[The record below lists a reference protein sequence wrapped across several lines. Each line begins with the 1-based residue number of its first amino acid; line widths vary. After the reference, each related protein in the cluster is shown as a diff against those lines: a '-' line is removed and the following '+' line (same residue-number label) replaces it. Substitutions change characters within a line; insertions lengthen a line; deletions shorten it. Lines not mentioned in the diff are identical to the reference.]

1 MKFKEFLVEKGL
13 SNEEFSKLEGAK
25 QAELFNEHNE
35 VKRKEI
41 EEAIDAKASKE
52 DISSLKEEFRKGLV
66 DQQKALNI
74 VLKDMGVAIKA
85 SLPGEKKEEVSLKS
99 LLSEKKMSL

>member
-1 MKFKEFLVEKGL
+1 MKRLL
-13 SNEEFSKLEGAK
+13 TS
-25 QAELFNEHNE
+25 
-35 VKRKEI
+35 
-41 EEAIDAKASKE
+41 KASKE

-99 LLSEKKMSL
+99 LLSEKRR

>member
-41 EEAIDAKASKE
+41 EEAID
-52 DISSLKEEFRKGLV
+52 F
-66 DQQKALNI
+66 
-74 VLKDMGVAIKA
+74 
-85 SLPGEKKEEVSLKS
+85 
-99 LLSEKKMSL
+99 